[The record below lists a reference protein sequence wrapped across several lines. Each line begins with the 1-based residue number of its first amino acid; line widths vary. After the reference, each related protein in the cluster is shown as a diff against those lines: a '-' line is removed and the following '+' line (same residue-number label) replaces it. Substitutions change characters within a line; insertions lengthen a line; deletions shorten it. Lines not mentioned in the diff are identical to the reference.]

1 MSAMKSGRFTKL
13 LVTSSHVKHL
23 GINMS
28 FQVSLSL
35 PSGRNSTELPA
46 QVTVDLAVS
55 VKHGKHGNYVF
66 RYRRKG
72 SRDAVVIMLFN

>member
-55 VKHGKHGNYVF
+55 VKHGNYVF

-72 SRDAVVIMLFN
+72 PRDAVVIMLFN